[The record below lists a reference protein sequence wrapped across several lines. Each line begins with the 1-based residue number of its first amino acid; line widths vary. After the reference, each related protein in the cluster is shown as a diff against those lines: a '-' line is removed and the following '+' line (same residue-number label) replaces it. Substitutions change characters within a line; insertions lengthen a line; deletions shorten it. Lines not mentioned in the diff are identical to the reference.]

1 MITRLKID
9 GFKNLVNVDVHLD
22 SFVCIAGANAVGK
35 SNLFDAIRF
44 LGELAE
50 QRIMDA
56 ARSVRSEGQKA
67 SDIRDIFSKINNH
80 YSDTICFEVEMIIPP
95 FAYDESG
102 QRADASI
109 TTVKYELKLRYLKD
123 NDDERIIIEK
133 EALTPINQSDAR
145 RNIYFANTGKWKRS
159 VIKGRRTS
167 EFISTLEDKDDK
179 QTIRL
184 HQDQTKG
191 SPIHRVAAQL
201 PRTILSTATAE
212 HPTVCVVRQEM
223 KSWML
228 LQLEPSAMRKS
239 DDFDKRKT
247 ATLGADGAN
256 LPATIYRLHA
266 ENPSQDI
273 YQRLSNRLSEL
284 IDNVETINIDKDDK
298 RALLTLLL
306 KFKGSTELPAR
317 SLSDGTLR
325 FLALAILE
333 LDYQSGGIICLEEPE
348 NGIHPKK
355 IKAMLQLLQD
365 IACDTSSEINMD
377 NPFRQVIINTHSPLV
392 VRQVPEGS
400 LLVAK
405 TEERYDQRAGVKHKV
420 IAFAHLSGTWRNKIP
435 EMPNKIIAMGDLL
448 AYLGD
453 TSEPYAENG
462 SVQPSMAQKIENR
475 KMVAEREDVRQ
486 IASQLSLFS

>member
-44 LGELAE
+44 LSALAE
-50 QRIMDA
+50 HRIMDA
-56 ARSVRSEGQKA
+56 AKSVRSETQKA
-67 SDIRDIFSKINNH
+67 SDIRDIFSKINDH
-80 YSDTICFEVEMIIPP
+80 YSETISFEIEMIIPA
-95 FAYDESG
+95 FADDESG
-102 QRADASI
+102 ELAESSI

-123 NDDERIIIEK
+123 DDDERIIIEK
-133 EALTPINQSDAR
+133 EVLKPISLRDAR
-145 RNIYFANTGKWKRS
+145 RNIYFSDKEKWKKS
-159 VIKGRRTS
+159 VIRGRRTS
-167 EFISTLEDKDDK
+167 EFISTSDSEGGKH
-179 QTIRL
+179 TIRL

-191 SPIHRVAAQL
+191 NPIHRVASQL
-201 PRTILSTATAE
+201 PRTVLSTATAE
-212 HPTVCVVRQEM
+212 HPTACVVKQEM

-247 ATLGADGAN
+247 ARLGADGAN
-256 LPATIYRLHA
+256 LPATIYRLHV
-266 ENPSQDI
+266 ENPNLDI
-273 YQRLSNRLSEL
+273 YQKLSNRLSEL
-284 IDNVETINIDKDDK
+284 IDNVETVNIDKDDK
-298 RALLTLLL
+298 RALLTLFL

-355 IKAMLQLLQD
+355 IKAMIQLLQD
-365 IACDTSSEINMD
+365 IACDTHLEINTD

-392 VRQVPEGS
+392 VQQVPEES
-400 LLVAK
+400 LLVAG
-405 TEERYDQRAGVKHKV
+405 TEEQYDKKLKMKHEV
-420 IAFAHLSGTWRNKIP
+420 VVFDHLSNTWRDKIP
-435 EMPNKIIAMGDLL
+435 GTPKMIAMGDLL
-448 AYLGD
+448 AYLGGV
-453 TSEPYAENG
+453 TEN
-462 SVQPSMAQKIENR
+462 STDNAAKHSILSPKTE
-475 KMVAEREDVRQ
+475 KKTVAERDD
-486 IASQLSLFS
+486 IKNLASQLSLFQ